1 MQARAERERDSAK
14 HQVIGRSHQE
24 VDVGLRVVRPM
35 QDKIAG
41 FDQNR
46 SDSCG
51 LPQFG

>member
-1 MQARAERERDSAK
+1 MFNSQCAILR
-14 HQVIGRSHQE
+14 RSHQE

-51 LPQFG
+51 LPQLG